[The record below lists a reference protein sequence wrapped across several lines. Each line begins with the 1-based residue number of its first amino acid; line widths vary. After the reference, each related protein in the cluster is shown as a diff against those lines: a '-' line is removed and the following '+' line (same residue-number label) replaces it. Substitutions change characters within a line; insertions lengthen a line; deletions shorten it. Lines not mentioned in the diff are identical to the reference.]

1 MLKHKHQPFHDPPT
15 PTRLRGLYATSLTP
29 KPIHFSRHWSL
40 LSISNS
46 LFTLSSFFSYLWHL
60 FLLSFLCGSHSRW
73 FGLADVGFKE
83 ELDKEHKVAEVHEG
97 GPNNVLHVGW
107 TLLALLHPRVHQV
120 VDYAAHQHLC
130 DLGQCDEHGKLAW
143 QLETSCTQCVVRVH
157 DSMDQVVHGHEPPAA
172 SHHVL
177 VGVPGVEQHSNVVV
191 PVEKDE
197 LLFPQDNEQS
207 VTCE

>member
-1 MLKHKHQPFHDPPT
+1 MTLPLPLDFVGYMPPLSHLNPFISQDTGPCSQFQT
-15 PTRLRGLYATSLTP
+15 PFLHYLP
-29 KPIHFSRHWSL
+29 
-40 LSISNS
+40 
-46 LFTLSSFFSYLWHL
+46 SFHTYGIY
-60 FLLSFLCGSHSRW
+60 FLLVFLCGSHSRW